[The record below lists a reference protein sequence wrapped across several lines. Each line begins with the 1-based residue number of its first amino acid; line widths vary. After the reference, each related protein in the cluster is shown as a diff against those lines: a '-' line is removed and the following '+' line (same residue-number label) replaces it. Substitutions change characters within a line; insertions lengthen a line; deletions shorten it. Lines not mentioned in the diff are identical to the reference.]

1 MKGKSPI
8 EGAQKRLGQTET
20 KRIALRDIAK
30 EQGRSYITYHGAITE
45 FLKKTKEIRISINT
59 MVL

>member
-8 EGAQKRLGQTET
+8 QGAQKRLGQSET
-20 KRIALRDIAK
+20 RRIACRDIAK
-30 EQGRSYITYHGAITE
+30 EQGRSYISYHGMLTE

-59 MVL
+59 IVL